1 MSDNV
6 LTRIRDRMQA
16 RRLRRKLTPEARLHV
31 DRMTAEIWSECR
43 DIGEAEIVTQKTMEM
58 QGARLGFDPMTIM
71 MIVQLAILIY
81 KALKHFGVLQPTPE
95 FIAAMFESEG
105 DDQ

>member
-31 DRMTAEIWSECR
+31 DRMAAAIWSDYADIGSAEIETR
-43 DIGEAEIVTQKTMEM
+43 RTMEM
-58 QGARLGFDPMTIM
+58 QGSRLGFDPATIL
-71 MIVQLAILIY
+71 MIIQLCILIY